1 MKKRNQRQMC
11 VSLGLLILFVL
22 WTAAVRLFDVRP
34 IGPNGSS
41 VGFAALNGAVRELT
55 GVHMALYTVTDWLSL
70 IPLFVAI
77 GFAALGLWQLI
88 RRKSVFKVDYNII
101 VLGGFYVLVM
111 AVYLFFEAVVVNYRP
126 VLIDGFLEASYPS
139 STTVLVMCVI
149 PTAMMQLHQ
158 RIGNK
163 TVRAVVLVAL
173 ALFTVLMVLGR
184 LMSGVHWVTD
194 IIGGMLLSAGLVMLY
209 DAVCKFRRFPA

>member
-163 TVRAVVLVAL
+163 TVRVVVLVAL

>member
-70 IPLFVAI
+70 IPIFVAI